1 MMSKH
6 YSFDLNKKIL
16 PHFNSYS
23 TYDGVITPEQ
33 MSKFSGKDLNSLIR
47 LNANENPFGTHESII
62 KSLQNIQLHLYP
74 DPNQKNIRQQLST
87 YTNFPVE
94 NIMAGAGGDE
104 IIDLLMRLF
113 VSPGDIVIDCPP
125 TFGMYK
131 FASDLCGG
139 KLKSIER
146 NYDWNININTI
157 IEKSEKAKIIFL
169 ASPNNP
175 TGNILNKLDAMA
187 ILETGILLVLD
198 ETYFEFSSKTLADMI
213 NDYENLVILR
223 SFSKWAG
230 LAGLRIGY
238 TIAPKKIID
247 ILMQIK
253 QPYNINIAAETAA
266 ISAIKNKE
274 FLFENVKILIKQRK
288 RLEKFIEE
296 NNKFI
301 TSYPSSGNFL
311 LCEFKK
317 ISSRDVYNQL
327 ADEGVFVRKFDH
339 PSLDKCVRI
348 SAGTPKQTDTL
359 LAVLKNIV
367 S

>member
-1 MMSKH
+1 MSKKF
-6 YSFDLNKKIL
+6 SFDLNKKIL
-16 PHFNSYS
+16 PHFNTYS
-23 TYDGVITPEQ
+23 TYDGVITSEQ
-33 MSKFSGKDLNSLIR
+33 MSQFSGKDYNSLIR

-62 KSLQNIQLHLYP
+62 KSLENIQVHLYP
-74 DPNQKNIRQQLST
+74 DPNQKKIRQTLST

-113 VSPGDIVIDCPP
+113 VSPDDIVIDCPP

-139 KLKSIER
+139 RLKSIER
-146 NYDWNININTI
+146 NYDWNVNINTI
-157 IEKSEKAKIIFL
+157 IKKSENAKIIFL

-175 TGNILNKLDAMA
+175 TGNILTESDART

-198 ETYFEFSSKTLADMI
+198 ETYFEFSNKTLANMI

-238 TIAPKKIID
+238 TIASKNIIN

-266 ISAIKNKE
+266 ITAIRNKK
-274 FLFENVKILIKQRK
+274 FLFENIKILIKQRK

-296 NNKFI
+296 NNELI
-301 TSYPSSGNFL
+301 TYYPSSGNFL
-311 LCEFKK
+311 LCKFEKFSATG
-317 ISSRDVYNQL
+317 IYNHL
-327 ADEGVFVRKFDH
+327 AEEGVFVRKFSH
-339 PSLDKCVRI
+339 PSLDKCIRI
-348 SAGTPKQTDTL
+348 SAGTPNQTDTL